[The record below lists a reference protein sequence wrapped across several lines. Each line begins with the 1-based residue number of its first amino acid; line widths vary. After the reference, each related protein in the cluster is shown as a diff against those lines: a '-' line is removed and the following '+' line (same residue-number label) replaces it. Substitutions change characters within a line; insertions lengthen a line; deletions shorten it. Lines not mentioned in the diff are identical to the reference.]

1 VDKKTI
7 VLVALLVL
15 VLLFWGKITEYL
27 GLTQPPAPAKVT
39 TTVTDTVT
47 AAVPPQEKEAV
58 KDTTAS
64 TLPILTANIDTLI
77 PEKLINVKTPLYELT
92 FSTRGGGLK
101 KIFLKQY
108 HYKNYKNNGDV
119 VLADDKEKVVPDF
132 QTANGA
138 YSMAHI
144 PFTCD
149 QTDFE
154 LAAGAPAKKVTFTF
168 DNGKGGQVI
177 KTYTINSDRYDL
189 DLALTLNGIENL
201 GFERSYQ
208 LTWGIT
214 PPPTEQNAKDDY
226 GYFKAEAMMSGDRL
240 ESEFKDGKMLDDIPG
255 STTWAGL
262 RTKYFAA
269 VMIPRSRP
277 GEGIK
282 TRGQEIPVTVG
293 TSQFKAREL
302 STGIDMSINGMG
314 TVVDSFTLYAGPI
327 EYKILNGY
335 NIGLEE
341 MTSMGWKIIRPFS
354 IAIIWL
360 LPKIYSIFPNYGVV
374 VLVFALMIKL
384 ILFPLSRKQT
394 IAMNKMRDLQP
405 KMKAIQEKFKNDPA
419 KLNKEVMKMYKEA
432 GANPLSG
439 CLLMLPQMPL
449 MYALFI
455 VFRTTIEFRGASFM
469 FWISDLSLADPYYV
483 LPVVM
488 TVSMFFQQR
497 LANTDPKNKMLTY
510 MMPLIFGWMFLN
522 FPAGLNLYWTGYN
535 ILSLLEAH
543 FLRKNMNSSEAVVL
557 DDPK

>member
-1 VDKKTI
+1 MDKKTI
-7 VLVALLVL
+7 ALVTVLVLI
-15 VLLFWGKITEYL
+15 LLFWGKITQYF

-47 AAVPPQEKEAV
+47 AAVAPQEKAGTP
-58 KDTTAS
+58 DTAAS
-64 TLPILTANIDTLI
+64 PLPIITANVDTLI
-77 PEKLINVKTPLYELT
+77 PEKLIAVKTPLLELT
-92 FSTRGGGLK
+92 FSTHGGGLK
-101 KIFLKQY
+101 KIVLRQY
-108 HYKNYKNNGDV
+108 HYKDNGSV
-119 VLADDKEKVVPDF
+119 VLANDAEKVVPDF

-138 YSMAHI
+138 YSMAHV

-149 QTDFE
+149 QSDFE
-154 LAAGAPAKKVTFTF
+154 VAAGSAPQKLTFTF
-168 DNGKGGQVI
+168 DNGKGGQVV
-177 KTYTINSDRYDL
+177 KVYTINPDRYDF
-189 DLALTLNGIENL
+189 DLALTLSGIENL

-208 LTWGIT
+208 LVWGIT

-226 GYFKAEAMMSGDRL
+226 GYFKAEAMMSGDRVEL
-240 ESEFKDGKMLDDIPG
+240 SDFKAGKMLDDIPG

-277 GEGIK
+277 GEGIMA
-282 TRGQEIPVTVG
+282 RGQEIPVMAG
-293 TSQFKAREL
+293 GNQFKAREL
-302 STGIDMSINGMG
+302 STAIDMSITGSG
-314 TVVDSFTLYAGPI
+314 TIVDSFTMYAGPI
-327 EYKILNGY
+327 HYKTLGSY

-341 MTSMGWKIIRPFS
+341 MTSLGWKIIRPFS

-360 LPKIYSIFPNYGVV
+360 LPKIYAIFPNYGAV
-374 VLVFALMIKL
+374 VLIFALMIKL

-405 KMKAIQEKFKNDPA
+405 KMKAIQDKFKNDPA

-449 MYALFI
+449 MYALFL
-455 VFRTTIEFRGASFM
+455 VFRTTIEFRGASFI
-469 FWISDLSLADPYYV
+469 FWITDLSLADPYYV
-483 LPVVM
+483 LPVIM

-543 FLRKNMNSSEAVVL
+543 FLRKKMASTETVVM
-557 DDPK
+557 DGPK